1 MGIGAPRTSR
11 EMAEN
16 PSQGVAKGGTLT
28 RAETQL
34 KLPTSLRSM
43 SQGPK
48 TLPPEKTNG
57 QRKTFIFQ
65 DSNSRALSLRTRPSA
80 LGPVWL
86 APSHE
91 VSPDPNMSMK
101 ESEDGGRWDRGDQG
115 ESLENWTLTR
125 KAGPFLKAGFRLFLT
140 PLIPRSDEAKYKQ
153 VPLCWISWEYQRT
166 LGR

>member
-57 QRKTFIFQ
+57 KRKTFIFQ

-101 ESEDGGRWDRGDQG
+101 ESEDG
-115 ESLENWTLTR
+115 LTYVGVCFLCIFIHLGSFYMDNLFSCR
-125 KAGPFLKAGFRLFLT
+125 KKDK
-140 PLIPRSDEAKYKQ
+140 I
-153 VPLCWISWEYQRT
+153 
-166 LGR
+166 